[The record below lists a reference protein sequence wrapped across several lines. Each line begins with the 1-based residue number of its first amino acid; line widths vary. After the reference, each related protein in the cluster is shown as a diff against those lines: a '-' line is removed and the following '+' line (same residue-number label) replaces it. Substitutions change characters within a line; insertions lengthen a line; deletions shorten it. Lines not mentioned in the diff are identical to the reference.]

1 LYIGRTPDH
10 ALRGAPPNWLNTM
23 KRMKYGLG
31 SVVGMT
37 HAVQYLEG
45 AFVWV
50 AIGVLAVA

>member
-1 LYIGRTPDH
+1 M
-10 ALRGAPPNWLNTM
+10 RGAPPNWLNTM

-50 AIGVLAVA
+50 AIGVLAIA